1 MWVNRCF
8 GCLRKARGF
17 QWCASAPCCAIGL
30 AHSVYAEGA
39 RRAARS
45 GVDPLL
51 GIWLLYTHVEYLARA
66 KVYALNYTDPE
77 HEVLLVVT
85 EDVSSRAVS
94 SQHWA
99 EHVLPYSCWAGNRTV
114 RPSDRL
120 RLVLA

>member
-1 MWVNRCF
+1 M
-8 GCLRKARGF
+8 
-17 QWCASAPCCAIGL
+17 SM
-30 AHSVYAEGA
+30 
-39 RRAARS
+39 RRAHAEQPEAAWTLFWEY
-45 GVDPLL
+45 GCY
-51 GIWLLYTHVEYLARA
+51 IHVEYLARA
-66 KVYALNYTDPE
+66 KVYALNCTDPE

-99 EHVLPYSCWAGNRTV
+99 EHVLPYSCWAGNPITGRTV